1 MMKVSKLFKM
11 FISLNNSEINHSF
24 KESIFNGLS
33 PDGSLYY
40 PKKINQLTNL
50 INNITKFSNQ
60 EIGFIVMKSFTKDE
74 IPDKSLKKII
84 EKTINFDFPIK
95 KIENNIFSFELFHG
109 PTLAFKDVGATFLA
123 NSLEYFTKD
132 KILNILVATSGDT
145 GAAVANSFYNKKNIN
160 VIILFPKNKIS
171 SFQQKQITT
180 KGNNIYGLQVDGDFD
195 ECQALVKNAFK
206 DKDLRN
212 KFDISSANSINI
224 GRWLPQIIYY
234 FILFKELKKRRLE
247 KNISVSI
254 PSGNFG
260 NICAGIMSQKMGLK
274 FNKII
279 GSTNINDTIPRYL
292 SSGVFKPNKTK
303 RTISNAMD
311 VSYPSN
317 FSRIEKL
324 FKNDFKLLTKKM
336 ISEKVTEIETK
347 NEIKKIF
354 KKFGYVLDPH
364 GAVGLVGLK
373 RNLYNNEVGVFF
385 ETAHPIKFL
394 NSIKKIIKLKEDF
407 FNISSNFNSEE
418 RIYSIKNNYKSLT
431 KFIESIN

>member
-1 MMKVSKLFKM
+1 M
-11 FISLNNSEINHSF
+11 FTSLNNSNINHSF

-40 PKKINQLTNL
+40 PKKINQLTDL
-50 INNITKFSNQ
+50 INNITKLSNQ
-60 EIGFIVMKSFTKDE
+60 EIGYLVMKSFMKDE
-74 IPDKSLKKII
+74 IPKKDLKKII
-84 EKTINFDFPIK
+84 KKTINFNFPIK

-195 ECQALVKNAFK
+195 QCQTLVKNAFK
-206 DKDLRN
+206 DKDLRH
-212 KFDISSANSINI
+212 KFDISSANSINV

-234 FILFKELKKRRLE
+234 FILFKELKKRSLE
-247 KNISVSI
+247 KNFSVSI

-260 NICAGIMSQKMGLK
+260 NICAGIMSQEMGLK

-292 SSGVFKPNKTK
+292 SSGVFKPHKTK

-311 VSYPSN
+311 VSNPNN
-317 FSRIEKL
+317 FSRIEKI
-324 FKNDFKLLTKKM
+324 FNNDFKVLTKKM
-336 ISEKVTEIETK
+336 ISEKVSEIETK
-347 NEIKKIF
+347 NEIKNIF
-354 KKFGYVLDPH
+354 KKYGYVLDPH

-373 RNLYNNEVGVFF
+373 RNLYKNEVGVFF

-394 NSIKKIIKLKEDF
+394 NSINKIIKLKEDF
-407 FNISSNFNSEE
+407 FNISANFKSEE
-418 RIYSIKNNYKSLT
+418 KLYSIKNNYKSLI
-431 KFIESIN
+431 KFIKSIN